1 MIPIH
6 IAGLDKRYDDTVAL
20 RDIDLTI
27 EANEVFCLVGPNGAG
42 KSTLIDVV
50 LDYTRPSDG
59 RVRVFGKDPRTDVI
73 DVHRRVGVLPQGFDV
88 YPGLTARQHLDYAI
102 DANDATDDP
111 KAMLDR
117 VALGDVAN
125 RRATE
130 FSRGMTQRLG
140 LAMALVGDPEL
151 LVLDE
156 PFSGI
161 DPNGMRLVRSIVHE
175 EVDRGASVLLSSHD
189 LSNVREVGTR
199 IGILAD
205 GRLVAAGTETEL
217 CSSAPLTTVLSTE
230 TRIGE
235 SQLRDVAAL
244 DSVAGIGRRD
254 GSVVVRA
261 TAPTAEERVD
271 ELLDS
276 VEIRTNNPTLDDVFA
291 HYTLDSSSA

>member
-254 GSVVVRA
+254 RSVVVRA